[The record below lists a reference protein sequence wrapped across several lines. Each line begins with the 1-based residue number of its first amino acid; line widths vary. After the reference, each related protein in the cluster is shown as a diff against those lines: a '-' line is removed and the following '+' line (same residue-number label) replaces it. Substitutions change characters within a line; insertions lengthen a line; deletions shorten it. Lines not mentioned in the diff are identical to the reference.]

1 MRMSVNDNIVYGEL
15 ILNCNGDVPVPRFV
29 GVGEPTPMRKRLTGE
44 PYAGEPQVRFGGGRE
59 PFSTA
64 EFAG

>member
-29 GVGEPTPMRKRLTGE
+29 RVGEPDR
-44 PYAGEPQVRFGGGRE
+44 
-59 PFSTA
+59 
-64 EFAG
+64 